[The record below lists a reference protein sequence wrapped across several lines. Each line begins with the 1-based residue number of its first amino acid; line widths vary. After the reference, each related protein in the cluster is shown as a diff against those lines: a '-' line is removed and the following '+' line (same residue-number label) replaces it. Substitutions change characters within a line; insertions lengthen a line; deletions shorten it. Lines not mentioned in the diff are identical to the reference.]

1 MKEERRP
8 PSEFPTVDTEDE
20 EDDLPITER
29 ERNLEGLTSAFDLAL
44 FREAQA
50 QASEVSC
57 KQIQE
62 NIYKKIILFSSS
74 PTLYEGMSV
83 IQSHERNIHLFY

>member
-1 MKEERRP
+1 MRQINLYVFYRYYDRVKEERRP
-8 PSEFPTVDTEDE
+8 PSEFPTVDTEDD

-50 QASEVSC
+50 QASEVRMESC
-57 KQIQE
+57 
-62 NIYKKIILFSSS
+62 S
-74 PTLYEGMSV
+74 PT
-83 IQSHERNIHLFY
+83 

>member
-29 ERNLEGLTSAFDLAL
+29 ERNLEGLTSVFDLAL

-50 QASEVSC
+50 QASEVRDGC
-57 KQIQE
+57 QQIQQ
-62 NIYKKIILFSSS
+62 KSLLFSKSLCVLVAQL
-74 PTLYEGMSV
+74 LY
-83 IQSHERNIHLFY
+83 IKL

>member
-1 MKEERRP
+1 VKNERRH
-8 PSEFPTVDTEDE
+8 SDELPTVDTEDE

-50 QASEVSC
+50 QASEVSLKFFC
-57 KQIQE
+57 FNDIFLNPETK
-62 NIYKKIILFSSS
+62 F
-74 PTLYEGMSV
+74 
-83 IQSHERNIHLFY
+83 FF